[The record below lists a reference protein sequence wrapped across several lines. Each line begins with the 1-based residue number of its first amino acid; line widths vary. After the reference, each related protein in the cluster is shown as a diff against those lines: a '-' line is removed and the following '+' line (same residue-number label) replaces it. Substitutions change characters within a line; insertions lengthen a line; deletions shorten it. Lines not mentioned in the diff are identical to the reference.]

1 MNQRPRWSTL
11 IAFARESVGLSQ
23 ERLALVSGVSLGS
36 VKAYE
41 QGRRHPSR
49 AQLAAMLD
57 AMKISRAIRNE
68 VLSTAGFAIDVE
80 LIPDPALRR
89 LKREEAMAEINN
101 YRWPS
106 FLINEH
112 AEILSANVAGR
123 KLWRIE
129 PYGDLFR
136 LGDPAISVATHPEIV
151 KRIVNWDE
159 SVGQQIAAWKSQ
171 VRGSESIDEPSPYFE
186 KVIEHL
192 KRGDPEAVKRFV
204 ALWDRT
210 PPAFHLK
217 HRWAYRMVWQEPG
230 YGEMRFQCFAW
241 VINDEDG
248 LDIDD
253 WIPEDA
259 QTWVNLDRFVGNLR
273 D

>member
-129 PYGDLFR
+129 PYGDLFKIGR
-136 LGDPAISVATHPEIV
+136 AHV
-151 KRIVNWDE
+151 
-159 SVGQQIAAWKSQ
+159 
-171 VRGSESIDEPSPYFE
+171 
-186 KVIEHL
+186 
-192 KRGDPEAVKRFV
+192 
-204 ALWDRT
+204 
-210 PPAFHLK
+210 
-217 HRWAYRMVWQEPG
+217 
-230 YGEMRFQCFAW
+230 
-241 VINDEDG
+241 
-248 LDIDD
+248 
-253 WIPEDA
+253 
-259 QTWVNLDRFVGNLR
+259 
-273 D
+273 